1 TEETTTT
8 TEETP
13 PVTLTPFTIPHC
25 VKEKCYWSRW
35 YDVSYPGSGYNDG
48 DFDTVQ
54 NIKNKGYEVCENRKD
69 VECRAVRFPN
79 TPYPLL
85 EQHITCNTE
94 EGLKC
99 YNKDQLP
106 PICYNYE
113 LRFKCCIN
121 ITVPCETT
129 PETFTTTTQGTTVS
143 SSTISKNVPTT
154 LSLQTK
160 HKTTT
165 EYTVQPKTDYIHT
178 RITSTPTTTTQTEKT
193 YTTLTGSPTPKTTPY

>member
-1 TEETTTT
+1 TTEETTTT
-8 TEETP
+8 KMTT
-13 PVTLTPFTIPHC
+13 PVTTSPSTIPLC
-25 VKEKCYWSRW
+25 FKEECYWSRW

-48 DFDTVQ
+48 DFDTIQ
-54 NIKNKGYEVCENRKD
+54 NIKNKGYKVCDKRID

-113 LRFKCCIN
+113 IRFKCCRN
-121 ITVPCETT
+121 ITVPCETN
-129 PETFTTTTQGTTVS
+129 PESHTTTTRTTTLF
-143 SSTISKNVPTT
+143 SSTSSKNVPTT
-154 LSLQTK
+154 PYLQTK
-160 HKTTT
+160 HKTTMKST
-165 EYTVQPKTDYIHT
+165 TQPKTDYIHT
-178 RITSTPTTTTQTEKT
+178 RITSKPTIQTQTT
-193 YTTLTGSPTPKTTPY
+193 STTMKSSTTGKTTPY

>member
-1 TEETTTT
+1 TEETTSTT
-8 TEETP
+8 TT
-13 PVTLTPFTIPHC
+13 PVTTSLTIPLC
-25 VKEKCYWSRW
+25 FKEECYWSRW

-48 DFDTVQ
+48 DFDTIQ
-54 NIKNKGYEVCENRKD
+54 NIKKKGYKVCDKRED

-113 LRFKCCIN
+113 IRFKCCRN
-121 ITVPCETT
+121 VTVPCGTR
-129 PETFTTTTQGTTVS
+129 PEILTTTT
-143 SSTISKNVPTT
+143 KPTT
-154 LSLQTK
+154 LFSSTSTETGPTTPYVQTK
-160 HKTTT
+160 HETTT
-165 EYTVQPKTDYIHT
+165 TSTSAPKTDYIHT
-178 RITSTPTTTTQTEKT
+178 RTTSKPTTHTQKETTSSTVLS
-193 YTTLTGSPTPKTTPY
+193 TTTV

>member
-1 TEETTTT
+1 TEEPTATTTT
-8 TEETP
+8 PP
-13 PVTLTPFTIPHC
+13 PVTTSPSTIPLC
-25 VKEKCYWSRW
+25 FKEKCYWSRW

-48 DFDTVQ
+48 DFDTIQ
-54 NIKNKGYEVCENRKD
+54 NIENNGYKVCENRKD

-85 EQHITCNTE
+85 EQNITCNTE

-121 ITVPCETT
+121 IMVPCETT
-129 PETFTTTTQGTTVS
+129 TKSVTTTQATTFS
-143 SSTISKNVPTT
+143 PSTTTEIVPTT

-165 EYTVQPKTDYIHT
+165 KHTTQPKTEFIHT
-178 RITSTPTTTTQTEKT
+178 RITSKPTTQTTT
-193 YTTLTGSPTPKTTPY
+193 YTTSSTTAKTTTY